1 MDVASDRVNRV
12 HASRLRL
19 LKEMQERSA
28 LRELSEKE
36 AQCHMATLTVQNASQ
51 GLAIA
56 QQHCAGAETALY
68 QELMSLDT
76 LSSAALDHHHL
87 RIERLAAEVTSRR
100 QMLDDARIAQE
111 KAETAASETRALWV
125 IRSAARHKW
134 QQIEDDVRRAV
145 DIYAEAAGE
154 IEADDEILLRYGRVS
169 LALMSDSQIRKPQV
183 L

>member
-1 MDVASDRVNRV
+1 MDVAFDGVNRV

-28 LRELSEKE
+28 LRELSKKE
-36 AQCHMATLTVQNASQ
+36 GQRRMATLAVQNAFQ

-56 QQHCAGAETALY
+56 RQQRARAEAQLY

-76 LSSAALDHHHL
+76 LAIAALDHHHL
-87 RIERLAAEVTSRR
+87 HIERLAAEVTFKS

-111 KAETAASETRALWV
+111 KAETSASETRALWV
-125 IRSAARHKW
+125 RRSAARRKW

-145 DIYAEAAGE
+145 DMHSEAAGE
-154 IEADDEILLRYGRVS
+154 IEADDEISLRYGRLS
-169 LALMSDSQIRKPQV
+169 LAQMSRNQIR
-183 L
+183 

>member
-1 MDVASDRVNRV
+1 MDVAFDRVNRV

-28 LRELSEKE
+28 LRELSKKE
-36 AQCHMATLTVQNASQ
+36 AQRHMATLAVQNASQ

-56 QQHCAGAETALY
+56 QQHCAGAEATLY
-68 QELMSLDT
+68 QELMSLDS

-87 RIERLAAEVTSRR
+87 HIERLAAEVTFRR

-125 IRSAARHKW
+125 RRSAARHKW

-145 DIYAEAAGE
+145 DIHSEAAGE
-154 IEADDEILLRYGRVS
+154 IEADDEILLRNGRVS
-169 LALMSDSQIRKPQV
+169 LAQMSDNQIR
-183 L
+183 